1 VLEVI
6 TILLKNANKQ
16 QTSNYSS
23 NNNIIISPT
32 NNNTNT
38 YNKRLKILVAEDEQ
52 DIALLYKRALEDRKH
67 QVIITT
73 NGEDCLKTYHE
84 ISQSIRLNSYQQQQP
99 LDHDDIIIG
108 TDNSCCPFDVVILD
122 CKMPY
127 INGIEVA
134 KEILAVNPHQRIIFA
149 SAYVKDTVIDS
160 IKNLKKLTEAIQ
172 KPFEIQKLIDLIED
186 KRIYEE
192 LQKLNVDIGIV
203 KAVNPTH
210 EQIVDLLE
218 RLQFIQNTN
227 FNEKG

>member
-1 VLEVI
+1 LLEEHEYI
-6 TILLKNANKQ
+6 
-16 QTSNYSS
+16 
-23 NNNIIISPT
+23 
-32 NNNTNT
+32 NNTT
-38 YNKRLKILVAEDEQ
+38 TSHRPLKVLIAEDEH
-52 DIALLYKRALEDRKH
+52 DIAMLYKTALEDKKH
-67 QVIITT
+67 QVTITT

-84 ISQSIRLNSYQQQQP
+84 VCQSIRFDSQQ
-99 LDHDDIIIG
+99 
-108 TDNSCCPFDVVILD
+108 SCYNISAGNNLPFDVIILD

-149 SAYVKDTVIDS
+149 SAYVKDTVTDS

-192 LQKLNVDIGIV
+192 LEKLNVDVDII

-210 EQIVDLLE
+210 EQIIDLVD
-218 RLQFIQNTN
+218 RLQEIQQQKSE
-227 FNEKG
+227 FEHR

>member
-6 TILLKNANKQ
+6 TILLKNAKKQ

-23 NNNIIISPT
+23 DNNIIISPT

-52 DIALLYKRALEDRKH
+52 DIALLYKRALENRKH
-67 QVIITT
+67 QVTITT

-84 ISQSIRLNSYQQQQP
+84 VCQSMRFYSQQSCYNISG
-99 LDHDDIIIG
+99 G
-108 TDNSCCPFDVVILD
+108 TNNLPFDVVILD
-122 CKMPY
+122 YKMPY

-218 RLQFIQNTN
+218 RLQYIQNTN
-227 FNEKG
+227 FNEEG

>member
-6 TILLKNANKQ
+6 TILLKNAKKQ

-23 NNNIIISPT
+23 DNNIIISPT
-32 NNNTNT
+32 NNSTNT

-52 DIALLYKRALEDRKH
+52 DIALLYKRALENRKH
-67 QVIITT
+67 QVTITT

-84 ISQSIRLNSYQQQQP
+84 VCQSIRFYSQQSGYNISGRTNN
-99 LDHDDIIIG
+99 L
-108 TDNSCCPFDVVILD
+108 PFDVVILD

>member
-1 VLEVI
+1 MLEEHEYI
-6 TILLKNANKQ
+6 
-16 QTSNYSS
+16 
-23 NNNIIISPT
+23 
-32 NNNTNT
+32 NNTT
-38 YNKRLKILVAEDEQ
+38 TSHRPLKVLIAEDEH
-52 DIALLYKRALEDRKH
+52 DIAMLYKTALEDKKH
-67 QVIITT
+67 QVTITT

-84 ISQSIRLNSYQQQQP
+84 ACQRIRFDSQQSDYNISTGINNL
-99 LDHDDIIIG
+99 
-108 TDNSCCPFDVVILD
+108 PFDVVILD

-149 SAYVKDTVIDS
+149 SAYVKDTVTDS